1 MIYLHLSSDDSISL
15 FPDNTNTSFVCNLPE
30 IIQLNGTWECALC
43 DIIGDLASS
52 YNVFC
57 DIIEYNIIKGTR
69 LPILRKV
76 TRRGEMQNL
85 QFIKVAQSSV
95 NKVHIY
101 VTDNNLKLLKPSDKT
116 THCTICLRKCG

>member
-1 MIYLHLSSDDSISL
+1 MIYLHLSSDDSTSL
-15 FPDNTNTSFVCNLPE
+15 FPDNTNTSFVCNLPDM
-30 IIQLNGTWECALC
+30 IHLNGTWECALS

-57 DIIEYNIIKGTR
+57 DLIEYNVIKGTR

-85 QFIKVAQSSV
+85 QFIKVAQPLV

-116 THCTICLRKCG
+116 THCTICLRRCG